1 VLYWEIKGDNKMFTV
16 KNNLTEGAHA
26 FCTYLQS
33 SFEFNLK
40 NLNIKLFLIIFIT
53 NYFQLSSESY

>member
-1 VLYWEIKGDNKMFTV
+1 MFTV